1 MSTLALTIW
10 ITTLVVVVFA
20 VVPLALSLLA
30 RALRNARSI
39 EGYLSDML
47 DAGVKIVGHTEA
59 VTALDQTLSAARG
72 LQAVAPAI
80 EEKTGVVADI
90 ISKRAEGNA

>member
-1 MSTLALTIW
+1 
-10 ITTLVVVVFA
+10 
-20 VVPLALSLLA
+20 
-30 RALRNARSI
+30 
-39 EGYLSDML
+39 ML

>member
-10 ITTLVVVVFA
+10 ITTLVVVVVA
-20 VVPLALSLLA
+20 VVPLAVSLLA

-59 VTALDQTLSAARG
+59 VTALDQTLTAARG

>member
-1 MSTLALTIW
+1 MSTLALTSW
-10 ITTLVVVVFA
+10 ITTLVVVVVA

-90 ISKRAEGNA
+90 ISKRAERNA